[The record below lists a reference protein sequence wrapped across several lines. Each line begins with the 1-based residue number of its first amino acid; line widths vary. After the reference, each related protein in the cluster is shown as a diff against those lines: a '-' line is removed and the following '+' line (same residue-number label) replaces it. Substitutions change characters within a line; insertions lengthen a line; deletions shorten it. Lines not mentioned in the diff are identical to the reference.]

1 MNINFIHN
9 NENTNLL
16 NFIKSNE
23 NITIYELTNFNITNT
38 DKNIINIYSDLFETK
53 LLKNAINIL
62 IIYDTLFDSKLLD
75 KYDFFIPTSP
85 SIYYNLL
92 SSLGLK
98 ILLPINFNENEI
110 YKWGTYYC
118 SDITFRKIKPLISNI
133 SNIINFDLHRE
144 SISKCNI
151 AFYSEIN
158 ELKKLSINNNT
169 IIQHYTK
176 DLQNVIYFLKLIQTC
191 YNNKQIF
198 TSSCEYKFI
207 GITNYSDNFNLQKD
221 NLYLIARYGFN
232 MFKNNNLHII
242 AQNYL
247 AYNINNVAFFSDG
260 QNDLEFV
267 IMIKPFDNILTNMNE
282 LLKKVDYID
291 NRIIG
296 INSKKLSGNEAYELY
311 KIYGLNKI
319 KIPYIEDI
327 KYIYMDVLISLIKN
341 IKIIDNQLLNPYK
354 FIRIASYWS
363 SENCYELQY
372 YKVKRFISSHPEYFT
387 QKTILLLSKKII
399 SYGGNQ
405 KTSLQIYKEL
415 LIEGYDVKIGCI
427 DVKTMVKSI
436 DRDDIINFST
446 CKLAYE
452 ETQKNKYFLII
463 VNKLDNILDYCKNQ
477 DNRIIFITHNS
488 MDPINSILKNTTI
501 IQKYG
506 IENKIRKILTVNQ
519 FHISNLYDG
528 KLTVP
533 VTDYY
538 NYNNNNI
545 YNQDIIIKDN
555 MTRIITYIGRISN
568 EKNINMLI
576 DAFINICN
584 NDNDNDNDNDNN
596 KKIKLVIIGNGNL
609 TQIKTN
615 KHPQI
620 IFTGSL
626 DYDGIVSWLSRSD
639 FLVSTTSTEGLP
651 FSYLESMSLGI
662 PIITPNIVGCNELI
676 DSTRGILY
684 DYIDYDIYKN
694 KNNWDIFKLI
704 KLHYDKNTILVKN
717 ALQNA
722 FTMDIEKWNKLSK
735 NCVEFYNKYY
745 KSDKLFNHN
754 INSLLT
760 KNSIL
765 IITNDVD
772 EFFMKQF
779 PLLDFVSNYDSNCD
793 DYDIIIKID
802 NFDILTKK
810 FSLFK
815 TPQMVSRNI
824 ENMNNFI
831 NILYKIRKECR
842 DKGINKIFDIESNIK
857 VKFPSIKIFNTNNKE
872 IFNLIL

>member
-1 MNINFIHN
+1 MNMNINFIHN
-9 NENTNLL
+9 NENNNLL
-16 NFIKSNE
+16 NFIKLNE
-23 NITIYELTNFNITNT
+23 NINIYELSNFNIITTNT
-38 DKNIINIYSDLFETK
+38 DTIIINIYSDLFETK
-53 LLKNAINIL
+53 LLKNTINIL
-62 IIYDTLFDSKLLD
+62 IIYDTLFDSKLID
-75 KYDFFIPTSP
+75 KYDFFIPITP

-92 SSLGLK
+92 STLGIK
-98 ILLPINFNENEI
+98 ILLPINYNYNNNKNKNENEI

-118 SDITFRKIKPLISNI
+118 SDITFRKIKPLISN
-133 SNIINFDLHRE
+133 FDLQRE

-151 AFYSEIN
+151 VLYSEIN
-158 ELKKLSINNNT
+158 ELKKLSINNDT

-176 DLQNVIYFLKLIQTC
+176 DLQNVMYFLKLIQNC
-191 YNNKQIF
+191 YNNTQIF
-198 TSSCEYKFI
+198 TLSSEYKFI

-232 MFKNNNLHII
+232 MFKNNNFHII
-242 AQNYL
+242 ALNYL
-247 AYNINNVAFFSDG
+247 AHNINNVAFFSDG

-267 IMIKPFDNILTNMNE
+267 IMIKPFNDILTNMNE

-296 INSKKLSGNEAYELY
+296 INSKKLTGSEAYELY
-311 KIYGLNKI
+311 KIYGLNQI
-319 KIPYIEDI
+319 KIPYIDDI
-327 KYIYMDVLISLIKN
+327 KHIYMDVLISLIKN
-341 IKIIDNQLLNPYK
+341 IKIIDNQLLNSYK
-354 FIRIASYWS
+354 FIRIAGYWS
-363 SENCYELQY
+363 SENCYEIQY
-372 YKVKRFISSHPEYFT
+372 YKIKRFILSHPEYFT

-405 KTSLQIYKEL
+405 KTALQIYKEL
-415 LIEGYDVKIGCI
+415 LIEGYDVKIGCV

-436 DRDDIINFST
+436 DRNDIIKFPT

-463 VNKLDNILDYCKNQ
+463 VNKLDSILDYCKNQ
-477 DNRIIFITHNS
+477 DNRIVFITHNS
-488 MDPINSILKNTTI
+488 MDPINYVLKNTTI

-538 NYNNNNI
+538 NYNDI

-555 MTRIITYIGRISN
+555 MTRIITYVGRISN

-576 DAFINICN
+576 DAFISITNNTNI
-584 NDNDNDNDNDNN
+584 D

-662 PIITPNIVGCNELI
+662 PIITPNIVGCNELV
-676 DSTRGILY
+676 DCTSGILY

-704 KLHYDKNTILVKN
+704 KLHYDKNVISVKN

-745 KSDKLFNHN
+745 KSYKLFNHN

-765 IITNDVD
+765 IITNDIE
-772 EFFMKQF
+772 EFFIKQF
-779 PLLDFVSNYDSNCD
+779 PLLDFVSNYDINSD
-793 DYDIIIKID
+793 DKYDIIIEID

-810 FSLFK
+810 LSLLK
-815 TPQMVSRNI
+815 TQQMVNRNI

-831 NILYKIRKECR
+831 NILYKMRKECR
-842 DKGINKIFDIESNIK
+842 NKGINKINDIESNIK
-857 VKFPSIKIFNTNNKE
+857 ITFPSIKIFNTNNKK
-872 IFNLIL
+872 IFNLVL